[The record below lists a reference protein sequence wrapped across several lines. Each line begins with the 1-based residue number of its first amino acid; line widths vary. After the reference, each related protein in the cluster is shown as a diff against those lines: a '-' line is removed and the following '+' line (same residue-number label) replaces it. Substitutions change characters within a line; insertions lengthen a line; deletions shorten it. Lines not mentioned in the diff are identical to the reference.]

1 MSSIS
6 AQFKQIPADS
16 QYFVTIVST
25 ANSTGLNL
33 NVFNADAAASTT
45 SYVSGAAAGNF
56 TVSNTGNL
64 SAPFDAS
71 GAAPTVLFRDMGITQ
86 VSSGRTF
93 RAVQLLRLDATNP
106 DTQAG
111 AGYSGWTSSNS
122 TAGVWK
128 PSNEGILGGPSTNAN
143 TMSSFG
149 VFYFETG
156 ARGLGIA
163 QGLVRY
169 G

>member
-16 QYFVTIVST
+16 QYFVSIAGTTLRLS
-25 ANSTGLNL
+25 
-33 NVFNADAAASTT
+33 VFNADAAASTT

-56 TVSNTGNL
+56 TVSNVTLSTGV
-64 SAPFDAS
+64 FDAS
-71 GAAPTVLFRDMGITQ
+71 GGAPFSILRDLGVTVL
-86 VSSGRTF
+86 SSGRTF
-93 RAVQLLRLDATNP
+93 RAVQLLQLDATNNSGAN
-106 DTQAG
+106 AG
-111 AGYSGWTSSNS
+111 SSGWTSTTSG
-122 TAGVWK
+122 TPGVWK
-128 PSNEGILGGPSTNAN
+128 PSNEGVVGAPATNALQA
-143 TMSSFG
+143 SSFD

-156 ARGLGIA
+156 ARGLGLA